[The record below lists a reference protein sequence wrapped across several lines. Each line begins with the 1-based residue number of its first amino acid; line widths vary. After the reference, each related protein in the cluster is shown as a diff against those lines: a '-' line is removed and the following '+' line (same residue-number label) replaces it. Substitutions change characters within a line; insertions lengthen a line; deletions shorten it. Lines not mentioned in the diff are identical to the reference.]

1 MKNNYDNIAPL
12 YDRLSRLV
20 FGRAQV
26 NVQLDLIHSIAADSR
41 ILIVGGGSGWILEAL
56 AKLHAEGL
64 TITYVEIS
72 EKMLRM
78 ARDRNCANNKVV
90 FVEQAIEDFEALQN
104 SYDVI
109 ITSFLFDNFLRP
121 KAEKVFG
128 HLTRLLASE
137 GLWLYADFYLDPN
150 KKNGWK
156 KGMLKL
162 MYKFFG
168 YLCQVEARNLIDM
181 SPYFQRNRY
190 QMLFS
195 SLHYAGFIKGI
206 VYKKSKT
213 GPE

>member
-1 MKNNYDNIAPL
+1 MRNNYDNIAPL

-20 FGRAQV
+20 FGPAQV
-26 NVQLDLIHSIAADSR
+26 NAQLDLIHNIVADSR

-56 AKLHAEGL
+56 GKLHREGL

-72 EKMLRM
+72 KKMLRL
-78 ARDRNCANNKVV
+78 AQDRNCANNKVV
-90 FVEQAIEDFEALQN
+90 FVEQAIEDFEATQN

-109 ITSFLFDNFLRP
+109 ITSFLFDNFLQP
-121 KAEKVFG
+121 KAEKVFD
-128 HLTRLLASE
+128 HLTKLLASE

-156 KGMLKL
+156 KGMLNL

-181 SPYFQRNRY
+181 TLYFRRNRY
-190 QMLFS
+190 QVLFS